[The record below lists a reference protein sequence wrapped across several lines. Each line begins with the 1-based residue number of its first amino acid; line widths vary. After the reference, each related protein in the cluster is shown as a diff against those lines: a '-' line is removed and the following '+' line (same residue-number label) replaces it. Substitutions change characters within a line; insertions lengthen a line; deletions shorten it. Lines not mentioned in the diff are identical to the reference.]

1 MNWDQLQGKWK
12 QMRGSL
18 RRQWGRLTED
28 DLEVIAGNR
37 DVLIGRV
44 QERYGI
50 AREEAENRIDQWL
63 HSLQGTPR
71 AHGTSPQKAFS
82 GKP

>member
-63 HSLQGTPR
+63 HSLQDTPR
-71 AHGTSPQKAFS
+71 ADGTTPQKAFS